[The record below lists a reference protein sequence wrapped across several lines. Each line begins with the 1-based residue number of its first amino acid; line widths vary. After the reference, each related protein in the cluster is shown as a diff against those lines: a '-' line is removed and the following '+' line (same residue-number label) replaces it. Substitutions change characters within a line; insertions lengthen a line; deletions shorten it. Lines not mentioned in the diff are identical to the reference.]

1 VARFAAGI
9 CQPARDTFSEV
20 RFPRSADLVAGVLE
34 AHVVV
39 ERVCFRVTH
48 GGLESLTMAR

>member
-1 VARFAAGI
+1 MVRFAGR
-9 CQPARDTFSEV
+9 PARDTISEV
-20 RFPRSADLVAGVLE
+20 RYRRSVDLVAGVLE

-39 ERVCFRVTH
+39 ERVCFCVTQ